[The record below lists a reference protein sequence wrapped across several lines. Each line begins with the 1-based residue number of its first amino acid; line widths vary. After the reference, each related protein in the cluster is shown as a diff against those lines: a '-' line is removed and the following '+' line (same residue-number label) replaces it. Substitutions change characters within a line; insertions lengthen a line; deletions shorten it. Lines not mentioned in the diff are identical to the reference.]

1 VLLLQVFFGWVSQS
15 SELLA
20 ALEREPVSSGRS

>member
-1 VLLLQVFFGWVSQS
+1 LLLQVFPPSLLFASQS

-20 ALEREPVSSGRS
+20 LKLVQVT

>member
-1 VLLLQVFFGWVSQS
+1 MQVFFGWVSQS

-20 ALEREPVSSGRS
+20 ALERKPVSSGRS